1 MLLCSLLVT
10 FVQNEIFP
18 EPPPTLP
25 LFAIF
30 QKCCCKL
37 GNEVLSI
44 VSRALKPQ
52 NTYYLVIIKIGE
64 IRKICLFLSD
74 KTEMEYTTWLATIL
88 SHKNSNIAPPST
100 LAVSIWKPDACSAN
114 REAECKQSLKQKFA
128 NHPRRH
134 IVKAKYKTFQAT
146 TSTYYNYMYTLS
158 SLDHVATLPTIPI
171 YLITSLNWCQTV
183 NVVDCK
189 VEWER
194 PYPPEILQWFSLGVH
209 VPFVKSHR

>member
-1 MLLCSLLVT
+1 MKFFPSCRLLFLSLPSFKNVAANLGTKFLV
-10 FVQNEIFP
+10 
-18 EPPPTLP
+18 L
-25 LFAIF
+25 
-30 QKCCCKL
+30 
-37 GNEVLSI
+37 

-52 NTYYLVIIKIGE
+52 NTYLAIIKIGE
-64 IRKICLFLSD
+64 IRKICPFLSD
-74 KTEMEYTTWLATIL
+74 KTEMEYSTWLTTIL
-88 SHKNSNIAPPST
+88 SHKNSNIAPPLT
-100 LAVSIWKPDACSAN
+100 LVVSIWKPDACPAN

-171 YLITSLNWCQTV
+171 YLITSYYWCQTV

-194 PYPPEILQWFSLGVH
+194 PYPP
-209 VPFVKSHR
+209 